1 MGRVSLSDLSPKARQ
16 QAIAK
21 FAVEE
26 ARRRKAVAAVSSGAI
41 EKVERESEDAS
52 GTNTKNKY
60 HAKKAV
66 RVLPNGEEHVF
77 DSQRE
82 AKRYDELALMLRSGK
97 IRDLRLQPQF
107 TLKESYITA
116 SGDRVRAIRYVADFA
131 YYFWEPNK
139 SIDSVLTDGWNVV
152 VEDVKSRA
160 TATPQYKMKK
170 KMLQDK
176 FGITVIEV

>member
-1 MGRVSLSDLSPKARQ
+1 MGISLSDLSPKARQ

-26 ARRRKAVAAVSSGAI
+26 ARRRKAAAVSSGAI
-41 EKVERESEDAS
+41 EKAKRESEDTP
-52 GTNTKNKY
+52 GINTKNKY

-82 AKRYDELALMLRSGK
+82 AKRYDELVLMLQAGK

-107 TLKESYITA
+107 TLQESYITA
-116 SGDRVRAIRYVADFA
+116 NGDRVRAIRYVADFA
-131 YYFWEPNK
+131 YDFWEPHK
-139 SIDSVLTDGWNVV
+139 YIDSVLTGGWNVV